1 MFVKN
6 EPVSETKEPFF
17 FRANKL
23 LIGTLISIG
32 DLTRITPINEQA
44 RKIK

>member
-1 MFVKN
+1 MNQPVKQ
-6 EPVSETKEPFF
+6 KKQFF
-17 FRANKL
+17 LRANKL

-32 DLTRITPINEQA
+32 DVTRITPINEQA